1 MDKSTRLTDSDR
13 KYLAALA
20 TLDGRASTRELR
32 KRVDSW
38 DDRAV
43 RYRHNRHQRLGT
55 VEIHRDKD
63 RTPVNVSPMK
73 VAELTDKG
81 RAIIAKGGTAE
92 EEIEQTAEEQVEE
105 LAERIAELEDTM
117 EGAFPWM
124 REVLARVRRLEAAF
138 EDITDESIEVYG
150 GVEEYE

>member
-1 MDKSTRLTDSDR
+1 
-13 KYLAALA
+13 
-20 TLDGRASTRELR
+20 
-32 KRVDSW
+32 
-38 DDRAV
+38 
-43 RYRHNRHQRLGT
+43 
-55 VEIHRDKD
+55 
-63 RTPVNVSPMK
+63 MK